1 MATRYDHPNVI
12 VRREFSMH
20 VLAATNNLQYFRT
33 FQLAK
38 LFGVHGAV
46 LIAGTGANTTSG
58 IRIDLVGT
66 STTSIGNIDFSTNTI
81 AHTTSVTYSSE
92 GTQTMVAG
100 GGINIVK
107 RAEATGV
114 FNVVLEYEVL
124 PDAAQT

>member
-1 MATRYDHPNVI
+1 MSNRYDHPNVI

-20 VLAATNNLQYFRT
+20 VLAATVNLQYFRT
-33 FQLAK
+33 FQAAK
-38 LFGVHGAV
+38 LFGVHGKV

-66 STTSIGNIDFSTNTI
+66 STSSIGNIDFSTNSV
-81 AHTTSVTYSSE
+81 AYETSVTFGV
-92 GTQTMVAG
+92 GTQTMIAG

-107 RAEATGV
+107 RTEATGV

-124 PDAAQT
+124 PDAVQT

>member
-12 VRREFSMH
+12 VRREFNMH
-20 VLAATNNLQYFRT
+20 VLAATVNLQYFRT

-38 LFGVHGAV
+38 LYGVHGAV

-81 AHTTSVTYSSE
+81 AHTTSVVYTG
-92 GTQTMVAG
+92 GTQTMIAG

-107 RAEATGV
+107 RTEATGV